1 MKSSRQDGKVLI
13 LVSAYS
19 CHEGGGKTLL
29 IDLLDALNIHGNGIC
44 YIDTRLEL
52 NKSYPNI
59 KFRKFRP
66 KLISRLQAEYLIYKE
81 KKPQD
86 ILLCFGN
93 LPPLIKSNSNT
104 YIFLQNRFLIDKTIS
119 IKSNLK
125 TFIRLFMERIWFK
138 YRKSDEYTYIVQTP
152 SMSSALKKIY
162 NSSYKIRLMPFTNSL
177 RCPSVLQHS
186 KKYGKN
192 NSILDRDFS
201 DIIFAY
207 IASGDPHKNHTNLIK
222 SWCLLAKEGIYPEL
236 NLTVSESFSPGI
248 CGFINKLKV
257 EHDLNII
264 NHGNLSRNHVNEL
277 YKNSNALIYPSK
289 LESFGLPLFEA
300 VEHQLPILA
309 SELDYVRDA
318 IDPIQSFDPN
328 SPISIS
334 RAVKRFLEIKKE
346 PSKIYTSEKFLAK
359 LVSLSASME

>member
-81 KKPQD
+81 KKTND

-125 TFIRLFMERIWFK
+125 TFIRLFIERIWFK
-138 YRKSDEYTYIVQTP
+138 CRKSDQYTYIVQTP
-152 SMSSALKKIY
+152 SMSAELLKVF
-162 NSSYKIRLMPFTNSL
+162 NSSLSKTYFVGVS
-177 RCPSVLQHS
+177 PSHAASIS
-186 KKYGKN
+186 KEEAITIKTLGRY
-192 NSILDRDFS
+192 SFC
-201 DIIFAY
+201 IIEN
-207 IASGDPHKNHTNLIK
+207 IIKLNLI
-222 SWCLLAKEGIYPEL
+222 LALFCKQIYRRKY
-236 NLTVSESFSPGI
+236 SPGI
-248 CGFINKLKV
+248 I
-257 EHDLNII
+257 
-264 NHGNLSRNHVNEL
+264 
-277 YKNSNALIYPSK
+277 
-289 LESFGLPLFEA
+289 
-300 VEHQLPILA
+300 
-309 SELDYVRDA
+309 
-318 IDPIQSFDPN
+318 
-328 SPISIS
+328 SP
-334 RAVKRFLEIKKE
+334 
-346 PSKIYTSEKFLAK
+346 EK
-359 LVSLSASME
+359 